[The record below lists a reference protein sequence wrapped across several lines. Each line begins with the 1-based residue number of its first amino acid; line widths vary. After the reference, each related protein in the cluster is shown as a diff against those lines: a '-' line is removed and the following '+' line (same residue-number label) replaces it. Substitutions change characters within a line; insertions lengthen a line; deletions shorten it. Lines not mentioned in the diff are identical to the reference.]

1 MIVERAA
8 DPQQPQPGDA
18 MILEKNKKPGVCYAM
33 TDDGVELPVMDITN
47 PVFAESIDPERS
59 GALARDFLKF
69 QKSPAFFRR
78 IFNRRSIAMRGM
90 DSAANTFLGGMT
102 TYVAKL
108 GPGMLGRGYSG
119 WVDRKVAGAIGS
131 VSFRLR
137 LQDTAHLLAEELAPQ
152 LAARKA
158 GGLHLINI
166 GGGPAMDSLNALIL
180 IRKEHPE
187 RLTGRRISIHVL
199 DLDRSGPSFGS
210 RAAAALLAEGA
221 PLQGLDIAFEYV
233 PYDWADGSGLR
244 KVLDGLGAGDIVIGS
259 SEGGLFEYGSDG
271 VIAGNL
277 LAIREEG
284 SRELLMVGSIFRE
297 GTIAHWI
304 QTANRVPVRTF
315 ELADFKN
322 LAASA
327 GWAVRRVK
335 DENPLYQIV
344 SLGAVKESA
353 T

>member
-1 MIVERAA
+1 
-8 DPQQPQPGDA
+8 
-18 MILEKNKKPGVCYAM
+18 
-33 TDDGVELPVMDITN
+33 
-47 PVFAESIDPERS
+47 
-59 GALARDFLKF
+59 
-69 QKSPAFFRR
+69 
-78 IFNRRSIAMRGM
+78 
-90 DSAANTFLGGMT
+90 
-102 TYVAKL
+102 
-108 GPGMLGRGYSG
+108 
-119 WVDRKVAGAIGS
+119 
-131 VSFRLR
+131 
-137 LQDTAHLLAEELAPQ
+137 
-152 LAARKA
+152 
-158 GGLHLINI
+158 
-166 GGGPAMDSLNALIL
+166 
-180 IRKEHPE
+180 
-187 RLTGRRISIHVL
+187 
-199 DLDRSGPSFGS
+199 
-210 RAAAALLAEGA
+210 
-221 PLQGLDIAFEYV
+221 
-233 PYDWADGSGLR
+233 
-244 KVLDGLGAGDIVIGS
+244 
-259 SEGGLFEYGSDG
+259 LFEYGSDG